1 MSRPITTVSIGRVFC
16 MRLHAFYHVPFEDV
30 GSIKP
35 WAAAKGYAIGTT
47 SFFADE
53 APPPVSDY
61 DMLVVMGGPMG
72 VYDEKDHPW
81 LAGEKKAIEA
91 AVGAGKPVLGICLG
105 AQLLS
110 VALGGTVTRN
120 PVPEI
125 GWFKVDMTPEGLAE
139 PVFAGFPPSY
149 YAFHWHGDTFSL
161 PPGAVHAAGSA
172 ACANQ
177 AFVYGHKVVG
187 LQFHLETQPI
197 GMQNLIK
204 HCAADVAL
212 PGPTVQ
218 HPKQMHAGREAFKDI
233 AALMARVCD
242 ALTA

>member
-1 MSRPITTVSIGRVFC
+1 

-35 WAAAKGYAIGTT
+35 WAADNGHELSTT
-47 SFFADE
+47 CLFAE
-53 APPPVSDY
+53 ETPPPASEY

-72 VYDEKDHPW
+72 AYDEKDHPW

-91 AVGAGKPVLGICLG
+91 AVAAGKSVLGICLG

-110 VALGGTVTRN
+110 VALGGSVSRN

-125 GWFKVDMTPEGLAE
+125 GWFKVEMTPQGLAE
-139 PVFAGFPPSY
+139 PVFAGMPQSY
-149 YAFHWHGDTFSL
+149 YAFHWHGDTFSI
-161 PPGAVHAAGSA
+161 PPGAVHAASSA
-172 ACANQ
+172 ACAHQ
-177 AFVYGHKVVG
+177 AFVYQHKVVG
-187 LQFHLETQPI
+187 LQFHLETTPS
-197 GMQNLIK
+197 GMHNLIK
-204 HCAADVAL
+204 HCPDDVAL
-212 PGPTVQ
+212 PGPTVH

-233 AALMARVCD
+233 KALMHGLCD

>member
-1 MSRPITTVSIGRVFC
+1 

-30 GSIKP
+30 GSIKT
-35 WAAAKGYAIGTT
+35 WAAEKGHEIAATR
-47 SFFADE
+47 FFE
-53 APPPVSDY
+53 GETPPPAADY

-72 VYDEKDHPW
+72 VYDEKDHSW
-81 LAGEKKAIEA
+81 LTGEKKAIEA
-91 AVGAGKPVLGICLG
+91 AVAAGKPVLGICLG
-105 AQLLS
+105 AQLVS
-110 VALGGTVTRN
+110 VVLGGTVTKN

-125 GWFKVDMTPEGLAE
+125 GWFKVEMTQGGLDE
-139 PVFAGFPPSY
+139 SVFAGFPQSF
-149 YAFHWHGDTFSL
+149 YAFHWHGDTFSI
-161 PPGAVHAAGSA
+161 PPGAVHAATSA

-177 AFVYGHKVVG
+177 AFVYNHRVVG

-212 PGPTVQ
+212 PGPTVH

-233 AALMARVCD
+233 QGLMFGLCD
-242 ALTA
+242 QLTV

>member
-1 MSRPITTVSIGRVFC
+1 

-35 WAAAKGYAIGTT
+35 WAAAKGYELAATC
-47 SFFADE
+47 FFE
-53 APPPVSDY
+53 GQTPPPASDY

-81 LAGEKKAIEA
+81 LTGEKKAIEEA
-91 AVGAGKPVLGICLG
+91 IAAGKSVLGICLG
-105 AQLLS
+105 AQLVS
-110 VALGGTVTRN
+110 VVLGGSVTKN

-125 GWFKVDMTPEGLAE
+125 GWFKVEMTPDGRDES
-139 PVFAGFPPSY
+139 VFAGFPESF
-149 YAFHWHGDTFSL
+149 YAFHWHGDTFSI
-161 PPGAVHAAGSA
+161 PPGAVHAATSA
-172 ACANQ
+172 ACPNQ
-177 AFVYGHKVVG
+177 AFVYNHRVVG

-212 PGPTVQ
+212 PGPTVH

-233 AALMARVCD
+233 QGLMSGLCD
-242 ALTA
+242 QLTA

>member
-1 MSRPITTVSIGRVFC
+1 

-35 WAAAKGYAIGTT
+35 WAASRDHTITTT
-47 SFFADE
+47 SLFADE
-53 APPPVSDY
+53 TPPPVADY

-72 VYDEKDHPW
+72 VYDEADHPW

-91 AVGAGKPVLGICLG
+91 AIAADKAVLGICLG

-110 VALGGTVTRN
+110 VVLGGSVTPN
-120 PVPEI
+120 PVKEI
-125 GWFKVDMTPEGLAE
+125 GWFKVHMTPEGLAE
-139 PVFAGFPPSY
+139 PALSGFPASF
-149 YAFHWHGDTFSL
+149 YAFHWHGDTFSV
-161 PPGAVHAAGSA
+161 PPGAVHAASSD

-177 AFVYGHKVVG
+177 AFVYNHKVVG

-204 HCAADVAL
+204 HCAADVAI
-212 PGPTVQ
+212 PGPTIH

-233 AALMARVCD
+233 QALMAGMCD
-242 ALTA
+242 ALVAV

>member
-1 MSRPITTVSIGRVFC
+1 

-30 GSIKP
+30 GSIKN
-35 WAAAKGYAIGTT
+35 WAAEKGHDLSAT

-53 APPPVSDY
+53 TPPPASEY

-72 VYDEKDHPW
+72 VYDEKDHPF
-81 LAGEKKAIEA
+81 LGGEKKAIETA
-91 AVGAGKPVLGICLG
+91 IAAGKTVLGICLG

-110 VALGGTVTRN
+110 VVLGGSVSRN

-125 GWFKVDMTPEGLAE
+125 GWFKVEMTPDGSKE
-139 PVFAGFPPSY
+139 PALAGFPQSF
-149 YAFHWHGDTFSL
+149 YAFHWHGDVFSI
-161 PPGAVHAAGSA
+161 PPGAVHAASSA

-177 AFVYGHKVVG
+177 AFVYDHKVIG
-187 LQFHLETQPI
+187 LQFHLETTPA

-212 PGPTVQ
+212 PGPTIH

-233 AALMARVCD
+233 KTHMFGLLD
-242 ALTA
+242 ALAAG

>member
-1 MSRPITTVSIGRVFC
+1 

-30 GSIKP
+30 GSIKL
-35 WAAAKGYAIGTT
+35 WADEKGHTLSTT

-53 APPPVSDY
+53 TPPPASDY

-72 VYDEKDHPW
+72 VYDEKDYPW

-91 AVGAGKPVLGICLG
+91 AIAADKIVLGICLG

-110 VALGGTVTRN
+110 VVLGGSVTQN

-125 GWFKVDMTPEGLAE
+125 GWFKVEMTPEGQNIPA
-139 PVFAGFPPSY
+139 FAGFPQSF
-149 YAFHWHGDTFSL
+149 YAFHWHGDTFSI
-161 PPGAVHAAGSA
+161 PPGAVHAASSA

-177 AFVYGHKVVG
+177 AFVYKNKVFG
-187 LQFHLETQPI
+187 LQFHLETTPI

-204 HCAADVAL
+204 HCAAEVAI
-212 PGPTVQ
+212 PGPTIH

-233 AALMARVCD
+233 KAHMFGMLD
-242 ALTA
+242 ALASGQKA

>member
-1 MSRPITTVSIGRVFC
+1 

-35 WAAAKGYAIGTT
+35 WAAEKGHDLSATC
-47 SFFADE
+47 FFAE
-53 APPPVSDY
+53 ETPPPASEY

-91 AVGAGKPVLGICLG
+91 AVAAGRSVLGICLG

-110 VALGGTVTRN
+110 VVLGGSVSRN
-120 PVPEI
+120 PAPEI
-125 GWFKVDMTPEGLAE
+125 GWFKVEMTPEGLKE
-139 PVFAGFPPSY
+139 PVFAGMPPSY
-149 YAFHWHGDTFSL
+149 YAFHWHGDTFSI
-161 PPGAVHAAGSA
+161 PPGAVHAASSA

-177 AFVYGHKVVG
+177 AFVYRHKVVG
-187 LQFHLETQPI
+187 LQFHLETTPP

-212 PGPTVQ
+212 PGPTIH

-233 AALMARVCD
+233 KALMYGLCD

>member
-1 MSRPITTVSIGRVFC
+1 

-35 WAAAKGYAIGTT
+35 WAAAKGHELTST

-53 APPPVSDY
+53 TPPQVADY

-91 AVGAGKPVLGICLG
+91 AVAAEKPVLGICLG
-105 AQLLS
+105 AQLVS
-110 VALGGTVTRN
+110 VVLGGSVTKN

-125 GWFKVDMTPEGLAE
+125 GWFKVEMTPQGLDE
-139 PVFAGFPPSY
+139 SVFAGFPQSY
-149 YAFHWHGDTFSL
+149 YAFHWHGDTFSI
-161 PPGAVHAAGSA
+161 PPDAVHAASSA

-177 AFVYGHKVVG
+177 AFVYNHRVVG
-187 LQFHLETQPI
+187 LQFHLETQPF

-233 AALMARVCD
+233 QALMHRLCD

>member
-1 MSRPITTVSIGRVFC
+1 
-16 MRLHAFYHVPFEDV
+16 MRLHAFYHVPFEEV
-30 GSIKP
+30 GAIGL
-35 WAAAKGYAIGTT
+35 WAAERGHEVVSTSLYAGET
-47 SFFADE
+47 
-53 APPPVSDY
+53 PPSPADY
-61 DMLVVMGGPMG
+61 DMLVVMGGPMS
-72 VYDEKDHPW
+72 VYDDKEFPW
-81 LAGEKKAIEA
+81 LAAEKKAIEA
-91 AVGAGKPVLGICLG
+91 GVASGKPVLGVCLG

-110 VALGGTVTRN
+110 VVLGGSVSRN

-125 GWFKVDMTPEGLAE
+125 GWFKVTMTPEGLAE
-139 PVFAGFPPSY
+139 SVFAGFPQSY
-149 YAFHWHGDTFSL
+149 YAFHWHGDTFSI
-161 PPGAVHAAGSA
+161 PPGAVHAASSA

-177 AFVYGHKVVG
+177 AFVYNHRVVG
-187 LQFHLETQPI
+187 LPFHLETQPF

-233 AALMARVCD
+233 QALMHRLCD

>member
-1 MSRPITTVSIGRVFC
+1 

-35 WAAAKGYAIGTT
+35 WAAAKEHTLT
-47 SFFADE
+47 STCFFADE
-53 APPPVSDY
+53 TPPPVDDY

-72 VYDEKDHPW
+72 VYDEADHPF

-91 AVGAGKPVLGICLG
+91 AIAADKAVLGICLG
-105 AQLLS
+105 AQLVS
-110 VALGGTVTRN
+110 VVLGGAVTPN
-120 PVPEI
+120 PVKEI
-125 GWFKVDMTPEGLAE
+125 GWFKVTMTPEGLAE
-139 PVFAGFPPSY
+139 PVLAGFPDSF
-149 YAFHWHGDTFSL
+149 YAFHWHGDTFSV
-161 PPGAVHAAGSA
+161 PPGAVHAASSA

-177 AFVYGHKVVG
+177 AFVYNHKVVG

-204 HCAADVAL
+204 HCAADVAI
-212 PGPTVQ
+212 PGPTIH

-233 AALMARVCD
+233 QALMAGMCE
-242 ALTA
+242 ALVAV

>member
-1 MSRPITTVSIGRVFC
+1 

-30 GSIKP
+30 GSIKS
-35 WAAAKGYAIGTT
+35 WATAKGHELATT
-47 SFFADE
+47 CFFTE
-53 APPPVSDY
+53 ETPPSVADY

-72 VYDEKDHPW
+72 AYDEKDFPW

-91 AVGAGKPVLGICLG
+91 AVAAGRPVLAICLG

-110 VALGGTVTRN
+110 VVLGGSVSRN

-125 GWFKVDMTPEGLAE
+125 GWFKVEMTPEGLAE
-139 PVFAGFPPSY
+139 PAFAGFPQSY
-149 YAFHWHGDTFSL
+149 YAFHWHGDTFSI
-161 PPGAVHAAGSA
+161 PPDAVHAASSA

-177 AFVYGHKVVG
+177 AFVYNHKVVG
-187 LQFHLETQPI
+187 LQFHLETQPVN
-197 GMQNLIK
+197 MQNLIK

-212 PGPTVQ
+212 PGPTVH

-233 AALMARVCD
+233 QALMHRLCD
-242 ALTA
+242 NLTA